1 MSNGVHSVSQTS
13 VPGGRLARLLAELKL
28 LNGQPDTDFA
38 ERLGRLFDLSD
49 TVALDAANA
58 HRASGPFFAGLKDY
72 QRLRGDLDKARDKLV
87 AALTRAFEPEQQ
99 GTRNGL
105 PAPVADYEPYQQFY
119 VARQRQL
126 TAGLQPVR
134 VRLRGALADAGP
146 AAAQLAELDTVFEA
160 TLTAYTRRAFGAI
173 PRLLARRFDAL
184 KPDGQRR
191 LLEDDTDDPAAWM
204 APGGWLHRFTGEMQL
219 LLLADLE
226 ARLEP
231 PRGLLDALYNEVR
244 DRT

>member
-1 MSNGVHSVSQTS
+1 MSNGMHSLPQASY
-13 VPGGRLARLLAELKL
+13 PGGRLARLMAELRL
-28 LNGQPDTDFA
+28 LDGQPDSDFA

-58 HRASGPFFAGLKDY
+58 HRAGGPFHAGDKDY
-72 QRLRGDLDKARDKLV
+72 QRLRGDLDKARDKLL
-87 AALTRAFEPEQQ
+87 AGLTRAFEPEQL

-105 PAPVADYEPYQQFY
+105 PAPQADYEPYQAFY

-134 VRLRGALADAGP
+134 ARLRGALADCGP
-146 AAAQLAELDTVFEA
+146 EAARLAELDAVFDA
-160 TLTAYTRRAFGAI
+160 TLTAWTRRCFGAI
-173 PRLLARRFDAL
+173 PKLLARRFDAL
-184 KPDGQRR
+184 KPDEQRS
-191 LLEDDTDDPAAWM
+191 LLHDDADDPQAWM
-204 APGGWLHRFTGEMQL
+204 APGGWLHRFCQEMQL
-219 LLLADLE
+219 LLLAELE

-231 PRGLLDALYNEVR
+231 PRGLLDALHNEVR

>member
-13 VPGGRLARLLAELKL
+13 FSGGRLVRLLGELQL
-28 LNGQPDTDFA
+28 LNGAPQVDFA
-38 ERLGRLFDLSD
+38 ERLARLFDLSD
-49 TVALDAANA
+49 TVALDAANG
-58 HRASGPFFAGLKDY
+58 HRASGPFLAGDKDR
-72 QRLRGDLDKARDKLV
+72 QRLSADLAKTRDKLL
-87 AALTRAFEPEQQ
+87 AGLTRAFEPEQL

-126 TAGLQPVR
+126 TAGLQPLR
-134 VRLRGALADAGP
+134 VRLRGALTDAS
-146 AAAQLAELDTVFEA
+146 AAGAQLAELDTVFDA
-160 TLTAYTRRAFGAI
+160 TLTAYARRGFGAI
-173 PRLLARRFDAL
+173 PWLLARRFEAL
-184 KPDGQRR
+184 KPDGQQR
-191 LLEDDTDDPAAWM
+191 LLEENTDDPATWM

-219 LLLADLE
+219 LLLAELE

-231 PRGLLDALYNEVR
+231 LRGLLDALYKEVR